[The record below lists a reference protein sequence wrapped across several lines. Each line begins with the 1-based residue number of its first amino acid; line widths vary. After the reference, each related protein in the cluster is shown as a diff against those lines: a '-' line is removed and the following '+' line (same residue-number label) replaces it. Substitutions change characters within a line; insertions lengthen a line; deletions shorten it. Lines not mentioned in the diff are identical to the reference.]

1 MGHNAD
7 DFEPL
12 KSELNKPVVEV
23 SPAPTLESLTAQV
36 NQLTGMVGYLI
47 EGLNSLYPKA
57 GQRVMWED
65 KVTKA
70 GITLEG
76 SAATPSV
83 QGILLGAN
91 FIPTGPTTGTVLL
104 VVRPEG
110 QQAVTVIDST
120 KVKFIDG

>member
-12 KSELNKPVVEV
+12 KSELKLPEQPVV
-23 SPAPTLESLTAQV
+23 PPPTLESLAAQV
-36 NQLTGMVGYLI
+36 AQLTSMVGYLCD
-47 EGLNSLYPKA
+47 GLNALYPKA

-76 SAATPSV
+76 SAATAPV
-83 QGILLGAN
+83 QGVLLGAN